1 MPRCLTLLSPHSE
14 RVHPLQ
20 GGHRI
25 FLEGAKTL
33 ILGSGDRVH
42 LCVEHDDVQST
53 HAKIIRKDRQW
64 TLLDMKSKSG
74 THVDGQPVRAMVLRG
89 GEQIRLGR
97 GVVFTFDEAPFWPDG
112 APYVP
117 DRLPTTSEEEQ
128 RFAILSDW
136 LQEMGHPFGAWM
148 QACERGQPWREGMR
162 TDREAW
168 LGPLALEARRGQI
181 LVKWRWGF
189 FESAAVLGPPADGHD
204 LLDQLGPLF
213 QLPQGRLLE
222 RLYIDRRQFRGPLQ
236 PKEDHDAMRLVLK
249 MTEHPR
255 LEEIVVRVNERRLT
269 PMPIGW
275 LKERYPR
282 LKWLRFTTDDERQ
295 QFVPMH
301 TAQTETLS

>member
-1 MPRCLTLLSPHSE
+1 M
-14 RVHPLQ
+14 
-20 GGHRI
+20 
-25 FLEGAKTL
+25 FLEGVKAVS
-33 ILGSGDRVH
+33 LGSSARAH
-42 LCVEHDDVQST
+42 LCIEHEDVDAL
-53 HAKIIRKDRQW
+53 HARVIRKEHKW
-64 TLLDMKSKSG
+64 FL
-74 THVDGQPVRAMVLRG
+74 VDARSRNHTWVNEQELTRPLVLRG
-89 GEQIRLGR
+89 GERIRLGR
-97 GVVFTFDEAPFWPDG
+97 GVAFVFEDVPFWPDG
-112 APYVP
+112 VP
-117 DRLPTTSEEEQ
+117 FVPERLPASAEEEE

-136 LQEMGHPFGAWM
+136 LQESGNPFGAWM
-148 QACERGQPWREGMR
+148 QACERGQPWREKMR
-162 TDREAW
+162 IEREAW
-168 LGPLALEARRGQI
+168 LGPLALEARRGQV

-249 MTEHPR
+249 ATEHPR

-269 PMPIGW
+269 PMPIAW

-301 TAQTETLS
+301 AVQSENLS